1 MVLTGV
7 LVTKNRRGVYLE
19 KALEDKAG
27 EGETLKGSQRLNFR
41 TSYWRLL
48 VTKIFSIFEKYHN
61 LCEKY
66 HKVARTVKFEASK
79 G

>member
-7 LVTKNRRGVYLE
+7 LVTKNRRGVYME

-41 TSYWRLL
+41 TSDWRLL
-48 VTKIFSIFEKYHN
+48 VTKIFSIFEKSQFSGFFKN
-61 LCEKY
+61 KKY
-66 HKVARTVKFEASK
+66 FASM
-79 G
+79 